1 MRVVHGLVRH
11 EARLFVSLGLWLARR
26 THGTAGGRAFGYARG
41 QGSTL
46 FGLGF
51 VCVVE
56 SFTMSVLLRDWPA
69 AHRVVLLLDVYTLLF
84 VVGLHAACVVR
95 PHVLTPDALRVRYG
109 AHVDLRIP
117 LAAIGAVRRETRT
130 THERAAGEL
139 DLPVASRTTLT
150 LELTAPVT
158 RTTLFGRRRTAS
170 VVRLHAE
177 DPDDLV
183 RALTR
188 ALTRVRTGSSTCPD
202 PLG

>member
-1 MRVVHGLVRH
+1 MAVGNGKRGTAIRTFYGLARH
-11 EARLFVSLGLWLARR
+11 EVRLLVSLVLWLARR
-26 THGTAGGRAFGYARG
+26 THGTTGGRAFGYARG
-41 QGSTL
+41 QGTTL

-56 SFTMSVLLRDWPA
+56 SLTMSVLLRNWPT
-69 AHRVVLLLDVYTLLF
+69 AHRVMLLLDLYTLLF

-117 LAAIGAVRRETRT
+117 LTAIGAVRRETRT
-130 THERAAGEL
+130 THERTAGEL

-150 LELTAPVT
+150 LELTAPLT
-158 RTTLFGRRRTAS
+158 RTTLLGRRRTAS
-170 VVRLHAE
+170 VIRLHAE
-177 DPDDLV
+177 DPDGLV

-188 ALTRVRTGSSTCPD
+188 V
-202 PLG
+202 